1 MTKKDAKRRYRGRI
15 ETVAAQATI
24 VELVE
29 AGYSHAMIY
38 DILRDKGAVSVSYR
52 QFCRCV
58 RQMIDA
64 GQKPSIKAARARKKA
79 SSAVTPA
86 HSESAERKDFGNR
99 LVSLGVDDV
108 C

>member
-15 ETVAAQATI
+15 ETVAAQATL

-64 GQKPSIKAARARKKA
+64 GQKPPIKAARARKKV
-79 SSAVTPA
+79 STSAHNQPC
-86 HSESAERKDFGNR
+86 ESAEQKEFGSR

>member
-38 DILRDKGAVSVSYR
+38 DILRDKGAVSVSY
-52 QFCRCV
+52 
-58 RQMIDA
+58 IDA

-86 HSESAERKDFGNR
+86 HSESAERKDFGNH

>member
-1 MTKKDAKRRYRGRI
+1 MSKKDVKRRYKGRI

-64 GQKPSIKAARARKKA
+64 GQKTSMRATRVRKKV
-79 SSAVTPA
+79 SSVVTP
-86 HSESAERKDFGNR
+86 HNEPAEQEVFGR
-99 LVSLGVDDV
+99 RFVALGVDDV